1 MFILF
6 YYFMVLLLYCKLH
19 KHTALEDWKNRSRG
33 QEGREDSTV
42 WQREIVMKPPEI
54 VFLRD

>member
-1 MFILF
+1 
-6 YYFMVLLLYCKLH
+6 MVLLLYCKLH